1 MSKSTRTNKH
11 KKIEKQRKLPSI
23 ALCVI
28 AKNEEEF
35 LAGCLESARAFVDEI
50 VVLDTGSTD
59 RTREIAREHGAR
71 VEEFEWCNDFGAA
84 RNAAIDQATADWILM
99 LDADECLRPEAGP
112 LLGYIAAGLPDNLCG
127 YVVEIENQNRQLGR
141 QGAITHQ
148 VARFFPRRPTLR
160 FVGRIH
166 EELTY
171 IPEPSATAFGSVAE
185 LRVIHYGY
193 DPEIYSARDKHER
206 NIRLLE
212 AELEHDP
219 ENARVLY
226 YIAQQY
232 HGSWRYAEAPEWCER
247 ALQYSHS
254 LRMAYTVELYR
265 MWLDALSHLGD
276 REGMERVTALAE
288 QAEAL
293 GADTR
298 ELLAVADWKA
308 GRLDAARRHLEHALQ
323 PDAPRGL
330 AWAPGSGSWRTRA
343 LLADVHQDMGDTSG
357 ALAIEETMF
366 GELPADLRRNVA
378 FQAAQLAIRAGN
390 AESAYMWLPR
400 ASEEAA
406 DDIDAQLAVLQLR
419 LVIPTSPAADYA
431 SPTEAVDAAL
441 AARDWQAA
449 YDAVLALPLRG
460 GDSFARV
467 LFVAMRLREQG
478 DPRAALDVLGGALDA
493 YPTSAPLYWQLVDVL
508 TELERFE
515 DALAA
520 VEVLRQLPGNEH
532 VTLAA

>member
-1 MSKSTRTNKH
+1 
-11 KKIEKQRKLPSI
+11 
-23 ALCVI
+23 
-28 AKNEEEF
+28 
-35 LAGCLESARAFVDEI
+35 
-50 VVLDTGSTD
+50 
-59 RTREIAREHGAR
+59 
-71 VEEFEWCNDFGAA
+71 
-84 RNAAIDQATADWILM
+84 
-99 LDADECLRPEAGP
+99 
-112 LLGYIAAGLPDNLCG
+112 
-127 YVVEIENQNRQLGR
+127 
-141 QGAITHQ
+141 
-148 VARFFPRRPTLR
+148 
-160 FVGRIH
+160 
-166 EELTY
+166 
-171 IPEPSATAFGSVAE
+171 
-185 LRVIHYGY
+185 
-193 DPEIYSARDKHER
+193 
-206 NIRLLE
+206 
-212 AELEHDP
+212 
-219 ENARVLY
+219 
-226 YIAQQY
+226 
-232 HGSWRYAEAPEWCER
+232 
-247 ALQYSHS
+247 
-254 LRMAYTVELYR
+254 
-265 MWLDALSHLGD
+265 
-276 REGMERVTALAE
+276 
-288 QAEAL
+288 
-293 GADTR
+293 
-298 ELLAVADWKA
+298 
-308 GRLDAARRHLEHALQ
+308 
-323 PDAPRGL
+323 
-330 AWAPGSGSWRTRA
+330 

-378 FQAAQLAIRAGN
+378 FQAAQLASRAGN